1 MRMKPVFFVVALL
14 FFLGGCGSS
23 DQQSYLP
30 GRVGPVG
37 EMVVVLPQK
46 YWDGAIVDAIRSVTD
61 KPYEL
66 LPQAE
71 NSVDVALLDPSEFDR
86 FWKPHRNVLMVDLAD
101 RIDTQ
106 EPSLKVYRNK
116 YASDQI
122 YAEAKGKTPADIAE
136 VIRKQGEQLV
146 RAIQA
151 AELRRVADLVGAN
164 INEALRAEVV
174 EKRGLSIDFPKDA
187 RKVMENENFLWVQRE
202 ITRMKGGNNHDI
214 KQGFFIYT
222 YPYDNDSVFSFQWQ
236 IAKRN
241 DMLYRYVHGQ
251 PEGSFMTTEMELIPS
266 YEEVTFDGR
275 FTSEIRGL
283 WKMEND
289 FMGGP
294 FFMMTFFDEAN
305 SRIVTLEG
313 YAYAPYFNKREYI
326 REAEA
331 IVKTVKLVNGAA
343 KPA

>member
-1 MRMKPVFFVVALL
+1 MRMKPGYFVPALL
-14 FFLGGCGSS
+14 LFLGGCGPS

-37 EMVVVLPQK
+37 EMVVVLPQMH
-46 YWDGAIVDAIRSVTD
+46 WDGAIVEAIRSVTD

-71 NSVDVALLDPSEFDR
+71 SSVDLALLDPAEFDR
-86 FWKPHRNVLMVDLAD
+86 FWKPHRNVLVVDLAD

-122 YAEAKGKTPADIAE
+122 YAEAKGKTPADIAQ
-136 VIRKQGEQLV
+136 VIRNQGDQLV
-146 RAIQA
+146 RAIQS
-151 AELRRVADLVGAN
+151 AELRRVADLVGSN
-164 INEALRAEVV
+164 VNEALRAEVA
-174 EKRGLSIDFPKDA
+174 EKLKLSMDFPKDA
-187 RKVMENENFLWVQRE
+187 RTVMEDDNFLGVQRE
-202 ITRMKGGNNHDI
+202 LTLLKGGKNNDI
-214 KQGFFIYT
+214 KLGFFIYT
-222 YPYDNDSVFSFQWQ
+222 YPYENDSVFSFQWQ

-266 YEEVTFDGR
+266 YEEVSFDNR

-283 WKMEND
+283 WKMVND

-294 FFMMTFFDEAN
+294 FFMMTFYDEAN
-305 SRIVTLEG
+305 QRIVTLEG

-331 IVKTVKLVNGAA
+331 ILKTVKIVSGAS
-343 KPA
+343 KPN

>member
-1 MRMKPVFFVVALL
+1 MKPVFAALL
-14 FFLGGCGSS
+14 AFLFLGGCGSS

-46 YWDGAIVDAIRSVTD
+46 YWDGAIVDAIRSITD
-61 KPYEL
+61 RPYEL

-71 NSVDVALLDPSEFDR
+71 SSVDVALLDPSEFDR
-86 FWKPHRNVLMVDLAD
+86 FWKPHRNVLVVDLAD

-122 YAEAKGKTPADIAE
+122 YAEAKGKTADEVAE
-136 VIRKQGEQLV
+136 VIRNQGEQLV
-146 RAIQA
+146 RAIQT
-151 AELRRVADLVGAN
+151 AELKRVADLVRSN
-164 INEALRAEVV
+164 INEALRAEVA
-174 EKRGLSIDFPKDA
+174 ENWKLHIDFPRDA
-187 RKVMENENFLWVQRE
+187 RKVTENENFLWVQRE

-214 KQGFFIYT
+214 KQGFFVYT
-222 YPYDNDSVFSFQWQ
+222 YPYESDSVFSFQWQ
-236 IAKRN
+236 IQKRN

-266 YEEVTFDGR
+266 YEEVNFDGR

-283 WKMEND
+283 WKMEKD

-294 FFMMTFFDEAN
+294 FVMMTFFDEAN
-305 SRIVTLEG
+305 QRIVTLEG

-331 IVKTVKLVNGAA
+331 ILKTVKIADAPPKAG
-343 KPA
+343 

>member
-1 MRMKPVFFVVALL
+1 MKPVFAALL
-14 FFLGGCGSS
+14 AFLFLGGCGSS

-46 YWDGAIVDAIRSVTD
+46 YWDGAIVDAIRSITD
-61 KPYEL
+61 RPYEL

-71 NSVDVALLDPSEFDR
+71 SAVDVALLDPSEFDR
-86 FWKPHRNVLMVDLAD
+86 FWKPHRNVLVVDLAD
-101 RIDTQ
+101 RVDTQ

-122 YAEAKGKTPADIAE
+122 YAEAKGKTADEVAE
-136 VIRKQGEQLV
+136 VIRNQGEQLV
-146 RAIQA
+146 RAIQT
-151 AELRRVADLVGAN
+151 AELKRVADLVRSN
-164 INEALRAEVV
+164 INEALRAEVA
-174 EKRGLSIDFPKDA
+174 ENWKLHIDFPRDA
-187 RKVMENENFLWVQRE
+187 RKVTENENFLWVQRE

-214 KQGFFIYT
+214 KQGFFVYT
-222 YPYDNDSVFSFQWQ
+222 YPYESDSVFSFQWQ
-236 IAKRN
+236 IQKRN

-266 YEEVTFDGR
+266 YEEVNFDGR

-283 WKMEND
+283 WKMEKD

-294 FFMMTFFDEAN
+294 FVMMTFFDEAN
-305 SRIVTLEG
+305 QRIVTLEG

-331 IVKTVKLVNGAA
+331 ILKTVKIVDTPPKAG
-343 KPA
+343 

>member
-1 MRMKPVFFVVALL
+1 MKPVFAALVAFL
-14 FFLGGCGSS
+14 FLGGCGSS
-23 DQQSYLP
+23 DQQTYLP

-46 YWDGAIVDAIRSVTD
+46 YWDSAIVDAIRSVTD
-61 KPYEL
+61 RPYEL

-71 NSVDVALLDPSEFDR
+71 SSVDVALLDPSEFDR
-86 FWKPHRNVLMVDLAD
+86 FWKPHRNVLVVDLAD

-122 YAEAKGKTPADIAE
+122 YAEAKGKTAADVAE
-136 VIRKQGEQLV
+136 VIRNQGDQLV
-146 RAIQA
+146 RAIQS
-151 AELRRVADLVGAN
+151 AELKRVADLIRSN
-164 INEALRAEVV
+164 LNEVLRAEVA
-174 EKRGLSIDFPKDA
+174 ENWKLHIDFPRDA
-187 RKVMENENFLWVQRE
+187 RKVTENENFLWVQRE

-214 KQGFFIYT
+214 KQGFFVYT
-222 YPYDNDSVFSFQWQ
+222 YPYESDSVFSFHWQ
-236 IAKRN
+236 IKKRN
-241 DMLYRYVHGQ
+241 DMLYRYVQGQ
-251 PEGSFMTTEMELIPS
+251 PVGSFMTTEMELIPS
-266 YEEVTFDGR
+266 YEEISFEGR
-275 FTSEIRGL
+275 FASEIRGL

-294 FFMMTFFDEAN
+294 FVMITFFDEAN
-305 SRIVTLEG
+305 QRIVTLEG

-331 IVKTVKLVNGAA
+331 ILKTVKIVSEQPKEG
-343 KPA
+343 

>member
-1 MRMKPVFFVVALL
+1 
-14 FFLGGCGSS
+14 
-23 DQQSYLP
+23 
-30 GRVGPVG
+30 
-37 EMVVVLPQK
+37 MVVVLPQK
-46 YWDGAIVDAIRSVTD
+46 YWDGAIVDAIRSITD
-61 KPYEL
+61 RPYEL

-71 NSVDVALLDPSEFDR
+71 SSVDVALLDPSEFDR
-86 FWKPHRNVLMVDLAD
+86 FWKPHRNVLVVDLAD

-122 YAEAKGKTPADIAE
+122 YAEAKGKTADEVAE
-136 VIRKQGEQLV
+136 VIRNQGEQLV
-146 RAIQA
+146 RAIQT
-151 AELRRVADLVGAN
+151 AELKRVADLVRSN
-164 INEALRAEVV
+164 INEALRAEVA
-174 EKRGLSIDFPKDA
+174 ENWKLHIDFPRDA
-187 RKVMENENFLWVQRE
+187 RKVTENENFLWVQRE

-214 KQGFFIYT
+214 KQGFFVYT
-222 YPYDNDSVFSFQWQ
+222 YPYESDSVFSFQWQ
-236 IAKRN
+236 IQKRN

-266 YEEVTFDGR
+266 YEEVNFDGR

-283 WKMEND
+283 WKMEKD

-294 FFMMTFFDEAN
+294 FVMMTFFDEAN
-305 SRIVTLEG
+305 QRIVTLEG

-331 IVKTVKLVNGAA
+331 ILKTVKIADAPPKAG
-343 KPA
+343 

>member
-1 MRMKPVFFVVALL
+1 MKPVFAALL
-14 FFLGGCGSS
+14 AFLFLGGCGSS
-23 DQQSYLP
+23 DQKTYLP

-46 YWDGAIVDAIRSVTD
+46 YWDSAIVEAIRSITD
-61 KPYEL
+61 RPYEL

-71 NSVDVALLDPSEFDR
+71 SSVDVALLDPSEFDR
-86 FWKPHRNVLMVDLAD
+86 FWKPHRNVLVVDLAD
-101 RIDTQ
+101 RVDTQ

-122 YAEAKGKTPADIAE
+122 YAEAKGKTADEVAE
-136 VIRKQGEQLV
+136 VIRNQGEQLV
-146 RAIQA
+146 RAIQT
-151 AELRRVADLVGAN
+151 AELKRVADLVRSN
-164 INEALRAEVV
+164 INEALRAEVA
-174 EKRGLSIDFPKDA
+174 ENWKLHIDFPRDA
-187 RKVMENENFLWVQRE
+187 RKVTENENFLWVQRE

-214 KQGFFIYT
+214 KQGFFVYT
-222 YPYDNDSVFSFQWQ
+222 YPYESDSVFSFQWQ
-236 IAKRN
+236 IQKRN

-266 YEEVTFDGR
+266 YEEVNFDGR

-283 WKMEND
+283 WKMEKD

-294 FFMMTFFDEAN
+294 FVMMTFFDEAN
-305 SRIVTLEG
+305 QRIVTLEG

-331 IVKTVKLVNGAA
+331 ILKTVKIADAPPKAG
-343 KPA
+343 

>member
-1 MRMKPVFFVVALL
+1 MKPVFAALL
-14 FFLGGCGSS
+14 AFLFLGGCGSS
-23 DQQSYLP
+23 DQQTYLP

-46 YWDGAIVDAIRSVTD
+46 YWDSAIVDAIRSVTD
-61 KPYEL
+61 RPYEL

-71 NSVDVALLDPSEFDR
+71 SAVDVALLDPSEFDR
-86 FWKPHRNVLMVDLAD
+86 FWKPHRNVLVVDLAD

-106 EPSLKVYRNK
+106 EPSLKVYRDK

-122 YAEAKGKTPADIAE
+122 YAEVKGKTADEVAE
-136 VIRKQGEQLV
+136 VIRNQGEQLV

-151 AELRRVADLVGAN
+151 AELKRVAELVRTN
-164 INEALRAEVV
+164 INEALRAEVA
-174 EKRGLSIDFPKDA
+174 ENWKLQIDFPKDA
-187 RKVMENENFLWVQRE
+187 RKVTENENFLWVQRE

-214 KQGFFIYT
+214 KQGFFVYT
-222 YPYDNDSVFSFQWQ
+222 YPYESDSVFSFQWQ
-236 IAKRN
+236 IKKRN

-266 YEEVTFDGR
+266 YEEVNFDGR

-294 FFMMTFFDEAN
+294 FVMMTFFDEAN
-305 SRIVTLEG
+305 QRIVTLEG

-331 IVKTVKLVNGAA
+331 ILKTA
-343 KPA
+343 KITDAQPKAG

>member
-1 MRMKPVFFVVALL
+1 MKPVFAALL
-14 FFLGGCGSS
+14 AFLFLGGCGSA
-23 DQQSYLP
+23 DQKTYLP

-46 YWDGAIVDAIRSVTD
+46 YWDSAIVDAIRSITD
-61 KPYEL
+61 RPYEL

-71 NSVDVALLDPSEFDR
+71 SSVDVALLDPSEFDR
-86 FWKPHRNVLMVDLAD
+86 FWKPHRNVLVVDLAD

-122 YAEAKGKTPADIAE
+122 YAEAKGKTADEVAE
-136 VIRKQGEQLV
+136 VIRNQGEQLV
-146 RAIQA
+146 RAIQT
-151 AELRRVADLVGAN
+151 AELKRVADLVRSN
-164 INEALRAEVV
+164 INEALRAEVA
-174 EKRGLSIDFPKDA
+174 ENWKLHIDFPRDA
-187 RKVMENENFLWVQRE
+187 RKVTENENFLWVQRE

-214 KQGFFIYT
+214 KQGFFVYT
-222 YPYDNDSVFSFQWQ
+222 YPYESDSVFSFQWQ
-236 IAKRN
+236 IRKRN

-266 YEEVTFDGR
+266 YEEVNFDGR

-283 WKMEND
+283 WKMEKD

-294 FFMMTFFDEAN
+294 FVMMTFFDEAN
-305 SRIVTLEG
+305 QRIVTLEG

-331 IVKTVKLVNGAA
+331 ILKTVKIADAPPKAG
-343 KPA
+343 

>member
-1 MRMKPVFFVVALL
+1 M
-14 FFLGGCGSS
+14 
-23 DQQSYLP
+23 
-30 GRVGPVG
+30 G

-46 YWDGAIVDAIRSVTD
+46 YWDSAIVEAIRSITD
-61 KPYEL
+61 RPYEL

-71 NSVDVALLDPSEFDR
+71 SSVDVALLDPSEFDR
-86 FWKPHRNVLMVDLAD
+86 FWKPHRNVLVVDLAD
-101 RIDTQ
+101 RVDTQ

-122 YAEAKGKTPADIAE
+122 YAEAKGKTADEVAE
-136 VIRKQGEQLV
+136 VIRNQGEQLV
-146 RAIQA
+146 RAIQT
-151 AELRRVADLVGAN
+151 AELKRVADLVRSN
-164 INEALRAEVV
+164 INEALRAEVA
-174 EKRGLSIDFPKDA
+174 ENWKLHIDFPRDA
-187 RKVMENENFLWVQRE
+187 RKVTENENFLWVQRE

-214 KQGFFIYT
+214 KQGFFVYT
-222 YPYDNDSVFSFQWQ
+222 YPYESDSVFSFQWQ
-236 IAKRN
+236 IQKRN

-266 YEEVTFDGR
+266 YEEVNFDGR

-283 WKMEND
+283 WKMEKD

-294 FFMMTFFDEAN
+294 FVMMTFFDEAN
-305 SRIVTLEG
+305 QRIVTLEG

-331 IVKTVKLVNGAA
+331 ILKTVKIADAPPKAG
-343 KPA
+343 